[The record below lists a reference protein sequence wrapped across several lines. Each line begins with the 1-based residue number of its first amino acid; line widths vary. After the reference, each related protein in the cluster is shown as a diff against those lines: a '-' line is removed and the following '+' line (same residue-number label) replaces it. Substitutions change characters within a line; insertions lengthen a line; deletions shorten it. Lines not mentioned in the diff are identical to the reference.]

1 MKIFDF
7 HNNEF
12 SNLKSSKECVRIC
25 RAAFHLSQLTTFH
38 YGDKVRPING
48 TSSFG
53 RIIIRAVESK
63 GAWFLYHPCIQS
75 NYHTVRYQYSL
86 KGKNYGNIPQTFD
99 LDCKYIMKFESL
111 NGYSNI

>member
-1 MKIFDF
+1 MEISMKIFDF

-12 SNLKSSKECVRIC
+12 SKLKSSKECVRIC

-38 YGDKVRPING
+38 YGDEVRPING

-75 NYHTVRYQYSL
+75 NYHTVRYQYS
-86 KGKNYGNIPQTFD
+86 
-99 LDCKYIMKFESL
+99 
-111 NGYSNI
+111 